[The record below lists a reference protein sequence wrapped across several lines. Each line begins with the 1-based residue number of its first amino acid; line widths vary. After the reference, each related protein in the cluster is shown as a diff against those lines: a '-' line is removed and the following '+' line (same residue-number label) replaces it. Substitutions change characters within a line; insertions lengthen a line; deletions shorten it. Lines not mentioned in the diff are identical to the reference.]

1 MTVGAETVGGTM
13 LPPKDVNILC
23 THMHLPSLGKT
34 LNPGDSSHLA
44 SNPITPVQLPKWG
57 SLLIHGRQANDSF
70 MTLQQNQL
78 IIQQYGSK
86 TKLQ

>member
-1 MTVGAETVGGTM
+1 M

-44 SNPITPVQLPKWG
+44 SNPISPVQLPKWG
-57 SLLIHGRQANDSF
+57 SLLIHGRQTNDSF
-70 MTLQQNQL
+70 VTLQQNQL
-78 IIQQYGSK
+78 INQQYGSK

>member
-34 LNPGDSSHLA
+34 LNPSDSSHIA
-44 SNPITPVQLPKWG
+44 SSPITHVQLAQMGLTAHSW
-57 SLLIHGRQANDSF
+57 Q
-70 MTLQQNQL
+70 T
-78 IIQQYGSK
+78 
-86 TKLQ
+86 TE